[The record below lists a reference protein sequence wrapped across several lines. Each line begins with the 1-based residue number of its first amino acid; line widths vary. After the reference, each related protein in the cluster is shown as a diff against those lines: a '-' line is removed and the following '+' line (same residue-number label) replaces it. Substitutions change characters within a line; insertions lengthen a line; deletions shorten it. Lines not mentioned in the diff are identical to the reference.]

1 MNLLEQ
7 EKQRLLRE
15 YDCATI
21 TQVLEVQER
30 LLNALK
36 NPVKPANGTTSARAI
51 AEQPSTGTNAPEPL
65 EKPISPNPSGE
76 EPLRTSDVYTGI
88 SYIGSV
94 ESSRSKK

>member
-1 MNLLEQ
+1 MNILEQ

-21 TQVLEVQER
+21 AQVLEIQER
-30 LLNALK
+30 LLTALK
-36 NPVKPANGTTSARAI
+36 NPEKPANDATSAGAI
-51 AEQPSTGTNAPEPL
+51 AKQPPTGTNAPEQL
-65 EKPISPNPSGE
+65 EKPISPHPSSQ
-76 EPLRTSDVYTGI
+76 EPPRTNEVYTGI